1 MGGTAANIIIEKP
14 QGVYFA
20 AVAVALPTITG
31 TLGSAITMTGW
42 TDLGFVDPAAKI
54 KISFSGNAVKV
65 RPMGMEGDLKAIVTA
80 KKAVI
85 EFMGL
90 EEDIDNYAI
99 ALGGGGAV
107 ASNEMP
113 DGGDIECVYKTLAIV
128 TTKVV
133 YHFKKVAAVNDL
145 VKEIS
150 DDAPAMPSF
159 KLETF
164 VEEAA
169 TAGERQWVICE
180 RTGA

>member
-1 MGGTAANIIIEKP
+1 MAGTAANIIVEKP
-14 QGVYFA
+14 QGVYYA
-20 AVAVALPTITG
+20 DVATALPTITG
-31 TLGSAITMTGW
+31 TLGSTITMASW
-42 TDLGFVDPAAKI
+42 TDLGFIDPNG
-54 KISFSGNAVKV
+54 KISIAFSGYAVRV

-80 KKAVI
+80 KKATI

-90 EEDIDNYAI
+90 EETIANIAL
-99 ALGGGGAV
+99 ALGGGATV

-113 DGGDIECVYKTLAIV
+113 DGGDAECTYKALAIV

-133 YHFKKVAAVNDL
+133 YHFKKVSAVVDTT
-145 VKEIS
+145 KEIS
-150 DDAPAMPSF
+150 DDSPAMPSF

-169 TAGERQWVICE
+169 TAGERQWNILE